1 MQLRML
7 GQGYDFPPIS
17 VVVPM
22 RPYASFGEFYQ
33 FVGRGIRVITH
44 PALTGRVGPGEQFL
58 DLDLPR

>member
-7 GQGYDFPPIS
+7 GRGGFDFPPIS

-44 PALTGRVGPGEQFL
+44 PP
-58 DLDLPR
+58 